1 MSKLIE
7 LYQYRYLLGVLVA
20 SELKLRYR
28 RSALGFL
35 WSMLN
40 PLLMMIVITAVF
52 SQVMRF
58 EVRDYALLLLAGILP
73 WTFISQTVNNS
84 LMSIITKGSL
94 LNKVYV
100 PKSIFP
106 LATVAANLVNFVL
119 SLVPLLAIGL
129 AFGHGLSP
137 ALLFLPMA
145 VIFVAMFACGLA
157 LLFSCLNVFFR
168 DFTHMTDV
176 LMQALF
182 YASPIIY
189 AVDMVPER
197 FRAIFRFNP
206 VSSIVECFRAP
217 IYRGMFPTGV
227 DIAVAFG
234 AGLLSLVIGGY
245 VFLRNEH
252 EFVLRV

>member
-1 MSKLIE
+1 MSKLAE
-7 LYQYRYLLGVLVA
+7 LYQYRYLLSVLIS

-28 RSALGFL
+28 RSTLGFL

-58 EVRDYALLLLAGILP
+58 QVHDYALLLLAGILP
-73 WTFISQTVNNS
+73 WTFISQTVSNS
-84 LMSIITKGSL
+84 LMSIISKGSL
-94 LNKVYV
+94 LQKVYV

-106 LATVAANLVNFVL
+106 LAGAAANLVNFVL
-119 SLVPLLAIGL
+119 SLVPLLGIGL
-129 AFGHGLSP
+129 VFGHGLS
-137 ALLFLPMA
+137 LSLIFLPVA
-145 VIFVAMFACGLA
+145 TLFVAMFACGLT

-189 AVDMVPER
+189 TVEMVPEK
-197 FRAIFRFNP
+197 FRPIFRFNP
-206 VSSIVECFRAP
+206 VSSLVECFRAP
-217 IYRGMFPTGV
+217 IYRGTFPTWA
-227 DIAVAFG
+227 DIGFAFG
-234 AGLLSLVIGGY
+234 AGCLSLLIGGY
-245 VFLRNEH
+245 VFFRNEN